1 VSWKIL
7 RNLLIVVAALFI
19 AAGVFAGGFVTGA
32 RYYDVLPEGIPLPA
46 PVRSVN
52 EIEIDPTAGDTPDDL
67 QPAFRP
73 FWEAWELLQENFVDQ
88 PLDATKLVQ
97 GAIKGMLR
105 ATGDRHTNYMTPAEQ
120 EVMRTDMSGELEGI
134 GAEVDTSGDFLRV
147 ISPLPGSPAEAAG
160 MLPGDAIIAVDDEE
174 VTGLDAFT
182 VIAKVRGPAGSS
194 VSITVLREGLPEPFT
209 LEITRY
215 KITIPSV
222 EGEILSSGLAYVK
235 INRFGDRTT
244 RELRAQL
251 RAQLAGDPPGL
262 ILDLRNNPG
271 GFLDA
276 GISVTSQ
283 FIGTGIV
290 MLEQFAD
297 GREREYRARPGGLA
311 TEIPLVVLINRGS
324 ASAAEIVAGAVKDYQ
339 RGSLVGERSYGKG
352 TVQTWLDL
360 SDEQGA
366 VRITFARWLS
376 PYGNSVDGEGLIPD
390 VAVERS
396 YEQYQAGLDPQL
408 DAAMELL
415 LPVIATE

>member
-1 VSWKIL
+1 MSWKIW

-19 AAGVFAGGFVTGA
+19 AAGGFVTGV
-32 RYYDVLPEGIPLPA
+32 RYYDVLPAGIPLPA
-46 PVRSVN
+46 PVRSVD
-52 EIEIDPTAGDTPDDL
+52 EIEIDPAAGDTPEDL

-97 GAIKGMLR
+97 GAIKGMLH

-174 VTGLDAFT
+174 VSGLDAFT
-182 VIAKVRGPAGSS
+182 VIAKVRGPAGSP
-194 VSITVLREGLPEPFT
+194 VNITVLREGLPEPLT

-251 RAQLAGDPPGL
+251 RAQLADDPPGL

-283 FIGTGIV
+283 FIGAGIV
-290 MLEQFAD
+290 MLEQF
-297 GREREYRARPGGLA
+297 G
-311 TEIPLVVLINRGS
+311 
-324 ASAAEIVAGAVKDYQ
+324 
-339 RGSLVGERSYGKG
+339 
-352 TVQTWLDL
+352 
-360 SDEQGA
+360 
-366 VRITFARWLS
+366 
-376 PYGNSVDGEGLIPD
+376 
-390 VAVERS
+390 
-396 YEQYQAGLDPQL
+396 
-408 DAAMELL
+408 
-415 LPVIATE
+415 